1 MGSMSEVNARG
12 SAVTCYGHVVP
23 PFREVFP
30 KLFRLGLDLMS
41 VDEVKQ
47 VVSTLP
53 EDQRNA
59 LGDFLGEDGI
69 AKVSEGLDEGKR
81 EIVTSSYAKPGETTD
96 ADFMRAYPDIMVRLH
111 NSLKPEQV
119 KKFISGLRSEEIAA
133 QSLFFGNEGR
143 ERVFSGLRD
152 DAIRAV
158 LDHTDDWV
166 FLETGKRALAAL
178 PQYGCTLIKQERVG
192 RKLQNA
198 ETIELKYRESPKAI
212 YMKWLAGPFKGRELV
227 YSVAGL
233 GANKLRVREG
243 GVLGIVPVTIG
254 LDAPVARRGTNHLV
268 SEVGFSHLMSLI
280 EKDYV
285 KAAPKGHIKRINH
298 GFETLDG
305 RKTYKVES
313 VLPRDEK
320 LGYYCYRMM
329 HWTDY
334 LRGVEIKS
342 EVFNFKDD
350 LQEAYYYKD
359 VNTNPGFTE
368 ADFDPRNK
376 AYHL

>member
-1 MGSMSEVNARG
+1 MSEA
-12 SAVTCYGHVVP
+12 SAKDQAVTCYGHDVP

-30 KLFRLGLDLMS
+30 KLFRLGLELMTA
-41 VDEVKQ
+41 EQVKQ
-47 VVSTLP
+47 AVASLP
-53 EDQRNA
+53 EAQRNA
-59 LGDFLGEDGI
+59 LGDFLGEEGI
-69 AKVSEGLDEGKR
+69 AKLAEGIDESKR
-81 EIVTSSYAKPGETTD
+81 EIVLASYSKKGTTSD
-96 ADFMRAYPDIMVRLH
+96 ADFVRAYPDIMVRLH
-111 NSLKPEQV
+111 NSLNPDQV
-119 KKFISGLRSEEIAA
+119 KRFIEGLSSEEIAS
-133 QSLFFGNEGR
+133 QSFFFGNEGR

-158 LDHTDDWV
+158 LDRTADWV

-178 PQYGCTLIKQERVG
+178 PTYGCTLIKQERVG
-192 RKLQNA
+192 KKLQKP

-227 YSVAGL
+227 YNTALMGPD
-233 GANKLRVREG
+233 KLRVREG
-243 GVLGIVPVTIG
+243 GVLGIVPVTIA

-268 SEVGFSHLMSLI
+268 SEVGFSHLLTLI

-285 KAAPKGHIKRINH
+285 KASPRGHIERVNR

-313 VLPRDEK
+313 ILPRDAK
-320 LGYYCYRMM
+320 LGYYCYRMT

-342 EVFNFKDD
+342 EVFNFQDE

-359 VNTNPGFTE
+359 VNLAPGFTD
-368 ADFDPRNK
+368 ADFDPKNK
-376 AYHL
+376 EYHL